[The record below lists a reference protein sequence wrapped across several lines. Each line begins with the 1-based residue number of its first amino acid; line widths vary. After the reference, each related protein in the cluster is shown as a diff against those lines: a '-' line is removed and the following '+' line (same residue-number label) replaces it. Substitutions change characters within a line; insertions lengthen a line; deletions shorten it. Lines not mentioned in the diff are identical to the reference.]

1 MTSLYEI
8 PDGCICLGDG
18 LMGMKCTAKE
28 HARLKGPQRG
38 ERLPEPVTLLD
49 KAVRE
54 WPYAPL
60 LSLTERKAYQ
70 CVYRI
75 LRTYHIVPLSRGE
88 VGEGREGKALAGP
101 GARRSQLIDQL
112 ARVIVEEMGK

>member
-54 WPYAPL
+54 
-60 LSLTERKAYQ
+60 LSDIAMSVTHHDIDPSEPEAVHEMLSMERRFRPVLRRFLTK
-70 CVYRI
+70 
-75 LRTYHIVPLSRGE
+75 
-88 VGEGREGKALAGP
+88 KAL
-101 GARRSQLIDQL
+101 RS
-112 ARVIVEEMGK
+112 

>member
-1 MTSLYEI
+1 MRKNLSPSHGT
-8 PDGCICLGDG
+8 
-18 LMGMKCTAKE
+18 
-28 HARLKGPQRG
+28 GPI
-38 ERLPEPVTLLD
+38 
-49 KAVRE
+49 AVPATTPLRR
-54 WPYAPL
+54 PYAPL

-75 LRTYHIVPLSRGE
+75 LRTYHIVPLNRGE